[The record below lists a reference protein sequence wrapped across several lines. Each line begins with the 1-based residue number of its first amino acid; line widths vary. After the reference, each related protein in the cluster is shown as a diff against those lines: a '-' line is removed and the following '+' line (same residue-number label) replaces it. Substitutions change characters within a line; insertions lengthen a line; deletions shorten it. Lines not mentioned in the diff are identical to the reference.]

1 VALLDKGLF
10 SRASHPAR
18 RLLNEIAGAAIGW
31 ECSGEG
37 LRDSLHLRVERVVQR
52 LINDFAE
59 DVGIFTDLLDEF
71 LAFNQEERR
80 RNELLEQRTRD
91 AEEGRARA
99 LQARQQVQR
108 VLNQRL
114 RGRVLPL
121 VVVQMLVQ
129 AWSQVLL
136 LAWLKHGEASQAWRD
151 ALHTLDTL
159 LASITP
165 GHEPQALLQQVP
177 GLLKALRD
185 GLASVALNSA
195 ATREFF
201 LQLEQLHLRACTGA
215 ELPVGHEQPLAE
227 VRVDEDIVLAIAE
240 EPSCAPLHVAEG
252 QAAALRQVQRLRIG
266 NWVEVLD
273 DDEPL
278 RCKLV
283 ARIGSSDRL
292 VFANRTG
299 MKVREWNGAGLAQ
312 ALQRGDVRL
321 LDDGLLFERALEA
334 VLDGLRQPPVR

>member
-1 VALLDKGLF
+1 
-10 SRASHPAR
+10 
-18 RLLNEIAGAAIGW
+18 
-31 ECSGEG
+31 
-37 LRDSLHLRVERVVQR
+37 
-52 LINDFAE
+52 
-59 DVGIFTDLLDEF
+59 
-71 LAFNQEERR
+71 
-80 RNELLEQRTRD
+80 
-91 AEEGRARA
+91 
-99 LQARQQVQR
+99 
-108 VLNQRL
+108 
-114 RGRVLPL
+114 
-121 VVVQMLVQ
+121 M
-129 AWSQVLL
+129 
-136 LAWLKHGEASQAWRD
+136 
-151 ALHTLDTL
+151 
-159 LASITP
+159 
-165 GHEPQALLQQVP
+165 
-177 GLLKALRD
+177 
-185 GLASVALNSA
+185 
-195 ATREFF
+195 
-201 LQLEQLHLRACTGA
+201 
-215 ELPVGHEQPLAE
+215 AE